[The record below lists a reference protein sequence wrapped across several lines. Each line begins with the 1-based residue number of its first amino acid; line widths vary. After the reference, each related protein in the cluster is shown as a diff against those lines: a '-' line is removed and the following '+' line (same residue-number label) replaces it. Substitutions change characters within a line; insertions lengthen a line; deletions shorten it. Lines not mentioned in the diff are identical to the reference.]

1 MLGFQMLLGGTE
13 DERFMLDFQM
23 LLGGTEDEKFA
34 VDFQKEK
41 WTKKRSVQLNGGL

>member
-1 MLGFQMLLGGTE
+1 MLGFQILLGGTE

-34 VDFQKEK
+34 VGLSKKKE
-41 WTKKRSVQLNGGL
+41 RRRRDLYS